1 MIYTYK
7 ARDKFGQAVWGSME
21 SAAPELVALHLREL
35 GYFPIQVAE
44 RAEPLAEKLRGL
56 SRRVKPKELITF
68 TRQMATLFGAHL
80 PLTTSLEAMEK
91 QSENPVLKEVIVA
104 IRQEISGGTS
114 LSDAMKK
121 HPKIFSE
128 LYVNMVKAGESSGT
142 LDKVMSRL
150 ASLAEKEGEMRAKVK
165 SATRYPIIVLS
176 IVPIAFIALV
186 TFVIPKFEGVFAKSG
201 AALPLP
207 TQILIWCN
215 QFIMGYWYLL
225 LGVTVAAVV
234 VIRRHLAT
242 ERGRTQWDRLKIRLP
257 VIGPL
262 MLKSA
267 LSRFTRVFG
276 TLEASGVPI
285 LNTLAIAS
293 KTVGNHA
300 ISAVIDRVAESVKEG
315 KGLGT
320 PLRESEF
327 FPPVVTQMISIGEE
341 SGEMEKML
349 LKVSD
354 YYDTE
359 VEEAVKGL
367 VSAIEPLMIV
377 ALAGVAL
384 LFAMGIFLPMWNLNT
399 AFK

>member
-1 MIYTYK
+1 MVYTYK
-7 ARDKFGQAVWGSME
+7 ARDKFGEAVWGSME
-21 SAAPELVALHLREL
+21 STAPELVAAHLREI

-44 RAEPLAEKLRGL
+44 RAEPLLEKWRGL
-56 SRRVKPKELITF
+56 FRRVKQKELIAF
-68 TRQMATLFGAHL
+68 SRQMATLFGAHL
-80 PLTTSLEAMEK
+80 PLTVSLEAMEK
-91 QSENPVLKEVIVA
+91 QTENLVLRAVIVA
-104 IRQEISGGTS
+104 IRQDISGGSS

-121 HPKIFSE
+121 HPKMFSE

-142 LDKVMSRL
+142 LDKVMARL
-150 ASLAEKEGEMRAKVK
+150 AQLAEKEGDTRAKVK
-165 SATRYPIIVLS
+165 SATRYPVIVLS
-176 IVPIAFIALV
+176 IIPLAFIALV
-186 TFVIPKFEGVFAKSG
+186 TLVIPKFEGIFAKSK

-207 TQILIWCN
+207 TRILMAAN
-215 QFIMGYWYLL
+215 QFVADYWYVM
-225 LGVTVAAVV
+225 LGATLVTVVL
-234 VIRRHLAT
+234 IRRHLAT
-242 ERGRTQWDRLKIRLP
+242 EHGKAQWDRLKIKLP

-262 MLKSA
+262 VLKGA
-267 LSRFTRVFG
+267 LSRFTRVFA

-315 KGLGT
+315 KGLGG

-327 FPPVVTQMISIGEE
+327 FPPIVTQMISIGEE
-341 SGEMEKML
+341 SGEMEAML
-349 LKVSD
+349 MKVSD
-354 YYDTE
+354 YYDAE

-367 VSAIEPLMIV
+367 VASIEPMLIV